1 MFSFFRAFV
10 IKDLCGSCL
19 FGLRGKMDNREAER
33 QPEENVSKKSWRIR
47 IGTWMFYVPF
57 GMFFGAPVII
67 PLLGFSATESAAA
80 IGAIIV
86 AAEVIWFASIP
97 LLGKKG
103 FKAMKSKAF
112 GMLKPKEGPIGKVRH
127 QIGVLL
133 FMGTMLLHVLLGLSV
148 LIACFKAGAD
158 DPNVPIFGLR
168 FAQQAKIYVGIQM
181 ASVISLVLSV
191 YALGAD
197 FWERFWRTFEW
208 QS

>member
-1 MFSFFRAFV
+1 
-10 IKDLCGSCL
+10 
-19 FGLRGKMDNREAER
+19 MDNREAER

-103 FKAMKSKAF
+103 FNGSDMVAIIKF
-112 GMLKPKEGPIGKVRH
+112 GMD
-127 QIGVLL
+127 VLL
-133 FMGTMLLHVLLGLSV
+133 LTCLSINGNITGALDVEFHLIVLLLFEF
-148 LIACFKAGAD
+148 C
-158 DPNVPIFGLR
+158 FGL
-168 FAQQAKIYVGIQM
+168 
-181 ASVISLVLSV
+181 
-191 YALGAD
+191 
-197 FWERFWRTFEW
+197 
-208 QS
+208 